1 MDSNCEK
8 HCPSDPIICE
18 IEARETGVRI
28 SKALCGNF
36 IELGY
41 GRQVEG
47 MQSEMIFNRR
57 FADVPAY
64 TDTNR
69 DWYDLFREPDA
80 EGRGYETDWSKFDW
94 YHSGYE
100 HNAWYAAPGLPPAKR
115 IFDESRYLVETTPYR
130 NVRVSFEDTG
140 EGRFLRICNRDSQP
154 AALAQDGKYV
164 RAGESYHFSGRIRSR
179 SPQKIRISLSKEGDF
194 SENLCEQTISIDG
207 DGFAEY
213 ACSLCSSFTGFATFA
228 VWVEGGMELELSEVS
243 LKPKRESFG
252 FRAEIAPFVK
262 ENLKP
267 SVIRWPGG
275 CFASFYDFRDG
286 IGAHRKTVPSYF
298 WGGLNENDVGS
309 LELGEF
315 CRACGAEQMI
325 CVNVFHP
332 QKAKYTH
339 YFNAQSCGAHGY
351 DFSQFTDLS
360 EGAELARQWVEYMNG
375 STETPMGA
383 LRAAHGSPE
392 PFGVKYWELDNE
404 VFRWFSA
411 EEYAEACVTYARV
424 MRKADPS
431 IRIGMITYGHYDN
444 DDTLRRM
451 LEIAGGDID
460 FLADRDDAEKN
471 LGRKLRLM
479 RAYNRA
485 NGTHLKYCNTEWLP
499 YDTSYFR
506 VDEYNRLMVNNRSY
520 MFTKWRYAMNIFRK
534 MLLWQRE
541 GEDILFINFNN
552 LANTHGQNAIETS
565 RDRIWLNASGVAL
578 GMMAHSPAAHLLA
591 TRDDCASHD
600 DPIQF
605 QAAYDEA
612 KKQVIVYAYNASGE
626 PRDIHIRLPE
636 DTNRYHT
643 CRVTI
648 ASAPEAISMNRQNRD
663 EISVTKL
670 VGEVSENTYRHSMPA
685 LSFTELVFGE

>member
-1 MDSNCEK
+1 MGSNQEK
-8 HCPSDPIICE
+8 HLLSDSITCE
-18 IEARETGVRI
+18 IDARETGVHI
-28 SKALCGNF
+28 SKTLCGNF

-57 FADVPAY
+57 FADFPAY
-64 TDTNR
+64 TDINR
-69 DWYDLFREPDA
+69 DWYDLFREPDE
-80 EGRGYETDWSKFDW
+80 EGRIYETDWSIFDW

-100 HNAWYAAPGLPPAKR
+100 HNAWYAAPGLPPSKR
-115 IFDESRYLVETTPYR
+115 IVDESKYLVETTPYR
-130 NVRVSFEDTG
+130 NVKISFENEG
-140 EGRFLRICNRDSQP
+140 EKRFLRICNRDSLP

-164 RAGESYHFSGRIRSR
+164 RAGEIYHFSGWIRSR

-194 SENLCEQTISIDG
+194 GENLCEQSILIDK

-213 ACSLCSSFTGFATFA
+213 TCSLCPSFAGFATFA
-228 VWVEGGMELELSEVS
+228 VWVEGDGELDLFEVS
-243 LKPKRESFG
+243 LKPNGESFG

-309 LELGEF
+309 LELGAF

-332 QKAKYTH
+332 RKAKYTH
-339 YFNAQSCGAHGY
+339 YFNEQSCGAHGY

-375 STETPMGA
+375 SADTPMGA
-383 LRAAHGSPE
+383 LRAADGRAE

-404 VFRWFSA
+404 VYRWFSA

-424 MRKADPS
+424 MKKADPS
-431 IRIGMITYGHYDN
+431 IKIGMITYGHYDN
-444 DDTLRRM
+444 DDILRRM

-460 FLADRDDAEKN
+460 FLADRDDSEQN

-479 RAYNRA
+479 REYNQA
-485 NGTHLKYCNTEWLP
+485 NGTHLRYCDTEWLP

-534 MLLWQRE
+534 MLMWQRE

-552 LANTHGQNAIETS
+552 LANTHGQNAIDTS
-565 RDRIWLNASGVAL
+565 RDQIWLNASGVAL
-578 GMMAHSPAAHLLA
+578 GMMSHSPAAHLLDIKDY
-591 TRDDCASHD
+591 RASHS
-600 DPIQF
+600 DPVQL

-612 KKQVIVYAYNASGE
+612 KGQVVVYVYNASE
-626 PRDIHIRLPE
+626 ETKDVNILLPK
-636 DTNRYHT
+636 DANCYHK
-643 CRVTI
+643 CRGTI
-648 ASAPEAISMNRQNRD
+648 ASAPKAISMNRQNRD

-670 VGEVSENTYRHSMPA
+670 EGAVRENAYRHSAPA